1 MYNTEIAEHLFKK
14 YGDEKFI
21 IYCQMESDK
30 NNLID
35 EDLKKRKINEPNDHG
50 FDSEWWDKQYQKLLN
65 Y

>member
-30 NNLID
+30 NKLID
-35 EDLKKRKINEPNDHG
+35 EDLKKEN
-50 FDSEWWDKQYQKLLN
+50 
-65 Y
+65 

>member
-30 NNLID
+30 NKLID
-35 EDLKKRKINEPNDHG
+35 EDLKKDLLMNQMIMDLIQNGGINNI
-50 FDSEWWDKQYQKLLN
+50 KN